1 MRKHRDLIAVL
12 KSNQMRITPARRLLV
27 QYVLDNQS
35 RQLSLNEIQ
44 DFMVKHMAGIDR
56 SSIYR
61 NIETL
66 KSLDIIQELKV
77 PKIGKR
83 FQYVFDQKVH
93 HYYICK
99 TCGKANRGR
108 ASLFDRIE
116 DTLKSVKG
124 FSQANLSVVFYG
136 YCAKCQKGKA
146 VRAPGER
153 RGSTRVGA
161 ERSPRRR
168 GAEHG

>member
-12 KSNQMRITPARRLLV
+12 KSNEMRITPARRLLV
-27 QYVLDNQS
+27 QFILDNQS
-35 RQLSLNEIQ
+35 RQLSLKEIQ
-44 DFMVKHMAGIDR
+44 AFMTQHMKGIDR

-66 KSLDIIQELKV
+66 KSLDIIQELNLPRV
-77 PKIGKR
+77 GKR

-99 TCGKANRGR
+99 SCGKANRGNQK
-108 ASLFDRIE
+108 LFDRIE
-116 DTLKSVKG
+116 GMLKSVSG

-136 YCAKCQKGKA
+136 YCAKCEGSKA
-146 VRAPGER
+146 R
-153 RGSTRVGA
+153 TRVKASLALGFLRA
-161 ERSPRRR
+161 LFFY
-168 GAEHG
+168 AA